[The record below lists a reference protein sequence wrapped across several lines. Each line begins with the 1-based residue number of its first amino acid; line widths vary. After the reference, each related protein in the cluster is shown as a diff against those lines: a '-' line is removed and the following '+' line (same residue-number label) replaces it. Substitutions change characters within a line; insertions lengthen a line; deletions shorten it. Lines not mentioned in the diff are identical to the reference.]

1 MRNGRPRW
9 RTEVNIRT
17 MATGTQTTKPAMRHH
32 SGGGPSGRRQKKA
45 MKIARHSSSRPA
57 RVAPIAVMEGRF
69 WLCGAIKK
77 NGYDQMAQDTT
88 LRIQRRDNISLLKV
102 SR

>member
-45 MKIARHSSSRPA
+45 MKIARHSSNRPA
-57 RVAPIAVMEGRF
+57 LVAPTAVTEARF
-69 WLCGAIKK
+69 WLCGARKT
-77 NGYDQMAQDTT
+77 NGYHQMAQETP
-88 LRIQRRDNISLLKV
+88 LRIQRRDSISLLKV